1 MRHSQI
7 VGKNGLKSWQGL
19 LVVLAVL
26 VSMYALNALFTFF
39 TVLGLD
45 YLIGSILFW
54 GFGVGIA
61 VFLFYRFGI
70 VYQYD
75 IGEVKLV
82 LSRVYI
88 KNPRV
93 MEEILTRE
101 IAFLGSPEEARKRYP
116 SAGVRRALTHRAQD
130 SVCALVYVRGN
141 TPRIVLWEP
150 NAEMREAVLAFAR
163 K

>member
-1 MRHSQI
+1 MRHTQI
-7 VGKNGLKSWQGL
+7 VGKNGLKGWQGL
-19 LVVLAVL
+19 LVVLVVL
-26 VSMYALNALFTFF
+26 VSIYALNAVFTFF

-61 VFLFYRFGI
+61 VFLFYRFAI
-70 VYQYD
+70 VYRYD

-101 IAFLGSPEEARKRYP
+101 IVFLGTPEEAKKRYP
-116 SAGVRRALTHRAQD
+116 DASVRRALTHRAAD
-130 SVCALVYVRGN
+130 PVRALVYVRGKS
-141 TPRIVLWEP
+141 PRVILFEP
-150 NAEMREAVLAFAR
+150 NAEMCEAIQAFVR